1 MIIVKNDDVNYSQEY
16 KRFPIMLPAQLK
28 QDLKVIAERE
38 GHKSL
43 SSFIRSEMIKVR
55 DKKRDHLINSGDTI
69 GKND

>member
-1 MIIVKNDDVNYSQEY
+1 MMRNDNINNSQEY

-28 QDLKVIAERE
+28 NDLKVIAEKE

-55 DKKRDHLINSGDTI
+55 NKK
-69 GKND
+69 

>member
-1 MIIVKNDDVNYSQEY
+1 MRNDNMNDSQEY

-28 QDLKVIAERE
+28 QDLKIIAERE

-55 DKKRDHLINSGDTI
+55 DKKRNHLINSGDTI
-69 GKND
+69 DTNE

>member
-1 MIIVKNDDVNYSQEY
+1 MMRNDNINNSQEY

-28 QDLKVIAERE
+28 NDLKVIAEKE

-55 DKKRDHLINSGDTI
+55 NKKRDYLINSGDPI
-69 GKND
+69 D